1 MGITC
6 LYMFATLFATVSLAI
21 ARCEVDPAWGKK
33 RSALA
38 NTTIHFCREWSK
50 IYAPRQSWGNW
61 AQRVLAANPVL
72 LIAMLQLPLHL
83 YFLIRLR
90 LTNEPLLLDGNDDN
104 EWGFGQIYAL
114 ITSAGLIVECCKGY
128 LSVYLDSTLFLYKNT
143 QRL

>member
-1 MGITC
+1 
-6 LYMFATLFATVSLAI
+6 
-21 ARCEVDPAWGKK
+21 
-33 RSALA
+33 
-38 NTTIHFCREWSK
+38 
-50 IYAPRQSWGNW
+50 
-61 AQRVLAANPVL
+61 
-72 LIAMLQLPLHL
+72 MLQLPLHL

-114 ITSAGLIVECCKGY
+114 ITSAGLIVECCKRY